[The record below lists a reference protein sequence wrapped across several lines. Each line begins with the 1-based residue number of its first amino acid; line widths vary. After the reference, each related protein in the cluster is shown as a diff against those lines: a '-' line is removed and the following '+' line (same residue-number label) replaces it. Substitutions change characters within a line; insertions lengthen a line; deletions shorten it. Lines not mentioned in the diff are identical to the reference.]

1 MYDDVVYM
9 LVEPCVEEGPEP
21 LLPLVVPPAVF
32 DEPFLR
38 NALLEVGP
46 DDGHHVPGPLSAQA
60 LAFTLGQ
67 SHVNSKQGLVV
78 KELVFHQA
86 VLVGLIDPHVDPERD
101 RFIGENCLE
110 ANLLD
115 LHDFEV
121 HEIHLFGSYRAV
133 LLVKDIMLAKGP
145 VRGMEQTVVV
155 GELESDGLLE
165 KTLRGVFLQGREPV
179 LLYPVFLAPF

>member
-1 MYDDVVYM
+1 MT
-9 LVEPCVEEGPEP
+9 
-21 LLPLVVPPAVF
+21 LVVPPAVL

-38 NALLEVGP
+38 NAFLEVDP
-46 DDGHHVPGPLSAQA
+46 DDGHHVPGPLGAQA

-67 SHVNSKQGLVV
+67 FHGNSEQGLVV

-115 LHDFEV
+115 LPDLEV
-121 HEIHLFGSYRAV
+121 HEIHLVGSHRTV
-133 LLVKDIMLAKGP
+133 LLVKDVMLAKGP

-165 KTLRGVFLQGREPV
+165 KTLRGVFLQSSEPILFHALLAASLCLFLLLVAPLELCGRNS
-179 LLYPVFLAPF
+179 